1 MKNVNRFCGQ
11 NVKIAMCRCSWL
23 EGLRLDELI
32 FLTFEGSVLFWGS
45 YLVDNFT
52 AEQVLKKCNF
62 I

>member
-1 MKNVNRFCGQ
+1 MKNVNRLCGQ
-11 NVKIAMCRCSWL
+11 NVKIATYRCSQL

-32 FLTFEGSVLFWGS
+32 FLTFEGSVLFLGS

-52 AEQVLKKCNF
+52 VEQVVKKCNF